1 MRVNKNK
8 MSHVSMILAGT
19 VLAGTILGTAEPAM
33 AIEKKSVANLTAGV
47 TYVINDEMIDGSL
60 ITAGLTSVTISA
72 LNNNTV
78 SQAAPESLED
88 IAKRCGYTNLGM
100 SVVTEGNLNIRETP
114 ATDGKIVGKM
124 TNHNACQINSV
135 EGEWTNI
142 TSGEVTGYVMS
153 SYLLTGEEAL
163 KTAGDEIRRV
173 ALSQTD
179 GLRVRTSPGTDS
191 GIIAV
196 VATGEA
202 LTLAEEEIK
211 DGWICVDGDD
221 QIGYVSSEFATVTE
235 YLPTAKTIT
244 EFKYGSGVSDVRA
257 EVVEYATQFVG
268 NRYVWGGTSL
278 TNGVDCSGFTM
289 QVFAKYGI
297 SLPHSSKAQP
307 SYGTKIDASEAQ
319 PGDLFFYGS
328 GRSINH
334 VAIYMGDGQI
344 VHASNKKDG
353 IKISN
358 AFYRSPV
365 CVVRYFD

>member
-1 MRVNKNK
+1 MRVNKNR
-8 MSHVSMILAGT
+8 MSKVSILLAGT
-19 VLAGTILGTAEPAM
+19 VLAGTVFNVPEFTM
-33 AIEKKSVANLTAGV
+33 AIEKNSVANLTAGV
-47 TYVINDEMIDGSL
+47 TYVINDEIIDSSL
-60 ITAGLTSVTISA
+60 ITAGVTSVTISS
-72 LNNNTV
+72 LNNDKV
-78 SQAAPESLED
+78 SSAAPESIED
-88 IAKRCGYTNLGM
+88 IVRRCGYTNLGM
-100 SVVTEGNLNIRETP
+100 SVVEEGNLNIRETP

-124 TNHNACQINSV
+124 TNHNACEINSV

-153 SYLLTGEEAL
+153 SYLLTGDEAL
-163 KTAGDEIRRV
+163 QVASDEFKRV

-179 GLRVRTSPGTDS
+179 GLRVRTEPNTESK
-191 GIIAV
+191 ILAV

-211 DGWICVDGDD
+211 DGWICVDVDD
-221 QIGYVSSEFATVTE
+221 QVGYVSSDFATVTE
-235 YLPTAKTIT
+235 YLNTAKTIT

-257 EVVEYATQFVG
+257 AVVEYATQFVG

-289 QVFAKYGI
+289 QIFAKYGI

-328 GRSINH
+328 GKSINH